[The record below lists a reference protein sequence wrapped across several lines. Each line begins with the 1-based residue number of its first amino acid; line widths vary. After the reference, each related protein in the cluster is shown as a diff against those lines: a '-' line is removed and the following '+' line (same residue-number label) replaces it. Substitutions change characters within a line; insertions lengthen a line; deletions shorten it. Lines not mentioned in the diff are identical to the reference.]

1 MNNLWTVPSST
12 FCSGGLNSLVELN
25 LSANYLQDVN
35 ELGFVSD
42 CNIPLEVLDLS
53 GNSLVSIP
61 PNAFS
66 QLSRL
71 EVLRL
76 DNNNINVLE
85 DQACAGLVSLKTL
98 SLANNQLVALPP
110 ELFSGPSSRLE
121 ELYLQNNSLSVLA
134 PGLFAPLEH
143 LLVLNLSRNELT
155 NDWVTSASLSPLVRL
170 VALDLSF
177 NKVGIVCRQ
186 TIYILHIKSRIAT

>member
-1 MNNLWTVPSST
+1 MICL
-12 FCSGGLNSLVELN
+12 F
-25 LSANYLQDVN
+25 
-35 ELGFVSD
+35 F
-42 CNIPLEVLDLS
+42 I
-53 GNSLVSIP
+53 
-61 PNAFS
+61 F
-66 QLSRL
+66 
-71 EVLRL
+71 
-76 DNNNINVLE
+76 
-85 DQACAGLVSLKTL
+85 

-170 VALDLSF
+170 VALDLSY
-177 NKVGIVCRQ
+177 NKVWRNLILPIR
-186 TIYILHIKSRIAT
+186 YSLKDWKLHIETFYKYDLSKIQSF